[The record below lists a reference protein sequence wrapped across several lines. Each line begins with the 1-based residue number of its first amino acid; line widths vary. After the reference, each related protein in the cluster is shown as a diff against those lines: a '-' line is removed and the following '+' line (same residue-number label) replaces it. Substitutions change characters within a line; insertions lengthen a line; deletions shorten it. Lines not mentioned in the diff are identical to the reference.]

1 MPFVP
6 NATPSRRQP
15 SREGF
20 TRPDVL
26 LQALEHYHDD
36 SATSDLLFL
45 MAWEVR
51 PTSANPGRR
60 PADRPDTPRQSRFG
74 GGTTRPRGRRPG
86 LALAPVVIARLS
98 GD

>member
-1 MPFVP
+1 VPFVP

-20 TRPDVL
+20 TRTDVL

-36 SATSDLLFL
+36 SATSDLLFR

-51 PTSANPGRR
+51 PTSDLG
-60 PADRPDTPRQSRFG
+60 
-74 GGTTRPRGRRPG
+74 
-86 LALAPVVIARLS
+86 VVLRIA
-98 GD
+98 

>member
-20 TRPDVL
+20 TRTDVL

-36 SATSDLLFL
+36 SATSDLLFR

-51 PTSANPGRR
+51 PTSDLGVVLRIAQIRRANPVLAAELRAR
-60 PADRPDTPRQSRFG
+60 EAASRDW
-74 GGTTRPRGRRPG
+74 RSHP
-86 LALAPVVIARLS
+86 S
-98 GD
+98 

>member
-26 LQALEHYHDD
+26 LQALEHYRDD

-45 MAWEVR
+45 MALVW
-51 PTSANPGRR
+51 PTSDLGVVLRIAQIRRANPVLAAELRAREAAGRDWCSH
-60 PADRPDTPRQSRFG
+60 PS
-74 GGTTRPRGRRPG
+74 
-86 LALAPVVIARLS
+86 
-98 GD
+98 

>member
-1 MPFVP
+1 VPFVP

-26 LQALEHYHDD
+26 LQALEHNHDD

-51 PTSANPGRR
+51 PTSDVGVVLRIAQIRRANPVLAAELRAR
-60 PADRPDTPRQSRFG
+60 EAASRDWRSQWFC
-74 GGTTRPRGRRPG
+74 REF
-86 LALAPVVIARLS
+86 
-98 GD
+98 